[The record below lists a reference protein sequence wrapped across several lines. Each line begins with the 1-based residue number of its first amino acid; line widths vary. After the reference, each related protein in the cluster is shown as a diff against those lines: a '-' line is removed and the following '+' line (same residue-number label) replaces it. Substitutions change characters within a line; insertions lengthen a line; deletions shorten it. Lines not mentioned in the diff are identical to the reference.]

1 MLIESEKKVKF
12 WLTNKTT
19 LYPVKYLYFRIQIK
33 QLPAYLDLGFLWHRS
48 LFLKMNKKKNPS
60 QTEQYS
66 PPSPLSPPPHSEK
79 KKGSFI
85 NGPTN
90 C

>member
-1 MLIESEKKVKF
+1 MLIESKKKVKF

-33 QLPAYLDLGFLWHRS
+33 QLPAHLGLWFLWHGS
-48 LFLKMNKKKNPS
+48 LFLKINKKNPI
-60 QTEQYS
+60 QTKQHPPPVAS
-66 PPSPLSPPPHSEK
+66 PTSSPLQIK
-79 KKGSFI
+79 QGSFI
-85 NGPTN
+85 NGPTG